1 MYMKKPDGFV
11 DNSQPEK
18 ICLLKRAIYDLKQ
31 PLQSWNVRLDKMLT
45 SVGFKK
51 SNNDPCI
58 CIKYK

>member
-1 MYMKKPDGFV
+1 MEGPDGSV

-51 SNNDPCI
+51 N
-58 CIKYK
+58 